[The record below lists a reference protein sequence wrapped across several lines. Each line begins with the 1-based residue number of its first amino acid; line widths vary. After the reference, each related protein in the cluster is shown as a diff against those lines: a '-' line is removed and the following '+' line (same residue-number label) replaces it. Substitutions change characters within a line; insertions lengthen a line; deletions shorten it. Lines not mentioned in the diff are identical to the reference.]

1 MAAQGNWIDHF
12 PGNFTWSNA
21 TLVCKGMAP
30 WGAVALEEI
39 DRIGAR
45 LNARAS
51 DPDAW
56 WQEWSAMAAHL
67 EQTADAAAAE
77 GRHFTAGNYY
87 IRAGN
92 YYFTGE
98 RMVPPGEQ
106 KIGIYRKALRCFH
119 AGLERR
125 YPEIERVDVAYE
137 GSALP
142 AYFMPAQGVAGRAP
156 TVVVFD
162 GLDNCKEM
170 SVIFAG
176 LEFARRGFN
185 TLAIDGPGQG
195 EALRLRKIHSRY
207 DYEVAGTAAYNFV
220 ASRPEVDPQRVAVM
234 AYSFGGYYAPR
245 IAAFEPRYA
254 ACVVFGAVA
263 WDIHAK
269 QLERKRLLETDP
281 KLTSQSPFQLP
292 WVLGVKDMDAAIE
305 AVKRFTLVD
314 CAKQIK
320 CPFLVTHGA
329 NDRLATPADAEQLY
343 AAVGSERKTL
353 KIFTVDEGGAEHCH
367 VDHRQVGIDYVADW
381 VTAAL
386 KPSVPAGKIP

>member
-1 MAAQGNWIDHF
+1 MTTQGNWIDHF

-39 DRIGAR
+39 DRIGEQ
-45 LNARAS
+45 LKARAS

-56 WQEWSAMAAHL
+56 WQEWSAMAGRL

-77 GRHFTAGNYY
+77 GRHLTAGNYY

-125 YPEIERVDVAYE
+125 YPNIERVDVAYE
-137 GSALP
+137 GAALP
-142 AYFMPAQGVAGRAP
+142 AYFMKAPGASARAP

-207 DYEVAGTAAYNFV
+207 DYEVAGTAAYEYV
-220 ASRPEVDPQRVAVM
+220 ASRPDVDAKRVAVM

-245 IAAFEPRYA
+245 IAAFEQRYA

-281 KLTSQSPFQLP
+281 KKTSQSPFQLP
-292 WVLGVKDMDAAIE
+292 WVLGVRDMDEAIE
-305 AVKRFTLVD
+305 RVKRFTLAD
-314 CAKQIK
+314 CVGQIT

-329 NDRLATPADAEQLY
+329 SDRLATPADAEKLY
-343 AAVGSERKTL
+343 AAVGSKNKTI
-353 KIFTVDEGGAEHCH
+353 KIFTAEEGAAEHCH
-367 VDHRQVGIDYVADW
+367 VDNRQVGIDYVADW
-381 VTAAL
+381 ITATL
-386 KPSVPAGKIP
+386 

>member
-1 MAAQGNWIDHF
+1 MSTQGNWIDHF

-30 WGAVALEEI
+30 WGVVALEEI
-39 DRIGAR
+39 DRIGERLKAR
-45 LNARAS
+45 EG

-56 WQEWSAMAAHL
+56 WQEWSAMAARL
-67 EQTADAAAAE
+67 EQTADQCVSE

-87 IRAGN
+87 LRAGN

-106 KIGIYRKALRCFH
+106 KLGIYRKALRCFH

-125 YPEIERVDVAYE
+125 YPDIERVDVPYE
-137 GSALP
+137 GAALP
-142 AYFMPAQGVAGRAP
+142 AYFMRAPGVAGRAP

-185 TLAIDGPGQG
+185 TRAIDGPGQG
-195 EALRLRKIHSRY
+195 EALRLRNIHSRY
-207 DYEVAGTAAYNFV
+207 DYEVAGTAAYNYV
-220 ASRPEVDPQRVAVM
+220 ASRPEVNAQRVAVM

-245 IAAFEPRYA
+245 IAAFEQRYA

-292 WVLGVKDMDAAIE
+292 WVLGVRDMDEAIE
-305 AVKRFTLVD
+305 SVKRFTLAA
-314 CAKQIK
+314 CAKQIR

-329 NDRLATPADAEQLY
+329 NDRLATPADAEKLY
-343 AAVGSERKTL
+343 AAGGSPRKSL
-353 KIFTVDEGGAEHCH
+353 KNFPRGEAGAEH
-367 VDHRQVGIDYVADW
+367 
-381 VTAAL
+381 
-386 KPSVPAGKIP
+386 

>member
-1 MAAQGNWIDHF
+1 MATQGNWIDHF

-39 DRIGAR
+39 DRIGER
-45 LNARAS
+45 LKARAR

-56 WQEWSAMAAHL
+56 WQEWSAMAAKL

-106 KIGIYRKALRCFH
+106 KLAIYRKALRCFH

-125 YPEIERVDVAYE
+125 YPDIERVDVAYE
-137 GSALP
+137 GAALP
-142 AYFMPAQGVAGRAP
+142 AYFMRATGVTGRAP

-176 LEFARRGFN
+176 LEFAKRGFN

-207 DYEVAGTAAYNFV
+207 DHEVAGTAAYNYV

-245 IAAFEPRYA
+245 IVAFEHRYA

-269 QLERKRLLETDP
+269 QLERKRLLDTDP
-281 KLTSQSPFQLP
+281 QLTSQSPFQLP
-292 WVLGVKDMDAAIE
+292 WVLGVTDMDAAIE
-305 AVKRFTLVD
+305 TVKRFTLKD
-314 CAKQIK
+314 CAKQVR
-320 CPFLVTHGA
+320 CPLLVTHGA
-329 NDRLATPADAEQLY
+329 NDRLATPADAEKLY
-343 AAVGSERKTL
+343 AAVGSARKTL
-353 KIFTVDEGGAEHCH
+353 KIFTADEGGAEHCH
-367 VDHRQVGIDYVADW
+367 VDNRQVGIDYVADW
-381 VTAAL
+381 ITEVL
-386 KPSVPAGKIP
+386 